1 VTLPGGNLMVYE
13 LGLTGIWG
21 RPGTLRGDRS
31 SGGQADALGAL
42 RLEWG
47 HAYVIDVDSTG
58 RWLALRKD
66 GLPAVTGRGPGQLL
80 AAITEDYAAKPVKV
94 H

>member
-1 VTLPGGNLMVYE
+1 MVYE
-13 LGLTGIWG
+13 LGLTGIWSRLG
-21 RPGTLRGDRS
+21 MLQGDPFA
-31 SGGQADALGAL
+31 GGQGDALGAL

-66 GLPAVTGRGPGQLL
+66 GLPAVIGSGPGQLL
-80 AAITEDYAAKPVKV
+80 TAITEDYAARPVKV

>member
-1 VTLPGGNLMVYE
+1 MVYE
-13 LGLTGIWG
+13 LGLTGIWSCLG
-21 RPGTLRGDRS
+21 VLRGDPLT
-31 SGGQADALGAL
+31 GGQGDALGAL

-66 GLPAVTGRGPGQLL
+66 GLPAVTGSGPGQLL
-80 AAITEDYAAKPVKV
+80 IAITEDYAARPVKV

>member
-1 VTLPGGNLMVYE
+1 MVYE
-13 LGLTGIWG
+13 LGLTGIWSRLG
-21 RPGTLRGDRS
+21 MLQGDPFA
-31 SGGQADALGAL
+31 GGQGDALGAL

-47 HAYVIDVDSTG
+47 YAYVIDVDSTG

-66 GLPAVTGRGPGQLL
+66 GLPAVIGSGPGQLL
-80 AAITEDYAAKPVKV
+80 TAITEDYAARPVKV

>member
-1 VTLPGGNLMVYE
+1 MVYE
-13 LGLTGIWG
+13 LGLTGIWSRLG
-21 RPGTLRGDRS
+21 MLQGDPFA
-31 SGGQADALGAL
+31 GGQGDALGAL

-66 GLPAVTGRGPGQLL
+66 GLPAVIGSGPGQLL
-80 AAITEDYAAKPVKV
+80 TAITEDYAVRPVKV

>member
-1 VTLPGGNLMVYE
+1 MVYE
-13 LGLTGIWG
+13 LGLTGIWSRLG
-21 RPGTLRGDRS
+21 MLQGDPFT
-31 SGGQADALGAL
+31 GGQGDALGAL

-66 GLPAVTGRGPGQLL
+66 GLPAVIGSGPGQLL
-80 AAITEDYAAKPVKV
+80 TAITEDYAVRPVKV

>member
-1 VTLPGGNLMVYE
+1 MVHE
-13 LGLTGIWG
+13 LDWTGIW
-21 RPGTLRGDRS
+21 RRQERLRGDPS
-31 SGGQADALGAL
+31 TVGQGDALGAL

-66 GLPAVTGRGPGQLL
+66 GLPAVTGCGPGQLL
-80 AAITEDYAAKPVKV
+80 AAITEDSVARPVKV